1 MATHD
6 SGEATDEQIEI
17 NPIEC
22 EFYRTCTEPA
32 QYEFEALTF
41 DAGIQQVQACPGC
54 TAGFFAPERNRRVA
68 EVRKLDPAERWEA
81 TDEA

>member
-6 SGEATDEQIEI
+6 SGEVPNEQIEI
-17 NPIEC
+17 NPVEC
-22 EFYRTCTEPA
+22 EFYRDCTKPA
-32 QYEFEALTF
+32 QYEFEALVF
-41 DAGIQQVQACPGC
+41 NAGVQQVRACLGC
-54 TAGFFAPERNRRVA
+54 TAEFLAPERNRRVA